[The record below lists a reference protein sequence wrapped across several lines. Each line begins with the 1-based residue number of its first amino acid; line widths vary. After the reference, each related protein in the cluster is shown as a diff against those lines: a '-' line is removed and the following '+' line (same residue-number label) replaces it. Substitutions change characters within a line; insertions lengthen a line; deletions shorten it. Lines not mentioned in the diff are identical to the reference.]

1 MKIAAWPRDET
12 EAERLLVVDPARGA
26 LADFAIRDL
35 PGRLRRGDLL
45 VVNDAATLP
54 ASLSGHV
61 ADGEAVEVRLVGPAE
76 EGTWTAAILGAGNW
90 RWRTEDRPAPPALPP
105 GSTLVFGLPDDEGG
119 PAPLRA
125 RVVGVSDVSPR
136 LVRLRFDRDGDALWS
151 ALYRRGRPVQY
162 SYVRAP
168 LALWHVQTAY
178 ASRPWA
184 AEAPSAGRPLTWRVL
199 IEARRRGV
207 ALAALTHAAGLSSTG
222 DPGLDA
228 ALPLPEAFDIPA
240 ATVAAVARARAD
252 GGRVVAVGTTVV
264 RALEAAAEAGGGWLR
279 AGEGR
284 TALRID
290 GRFRP
295 RVVDGL
301 LTGVHAPG
309 ESHFELLQ
317 AFAPE
322 PLLRR
327 ALAHAEAEGY
337 LAHEFGDSCLILPRS
352 L

>member
-1 MKIAAWPRDET
+1 VKTAAWPREET
-12 EAERLLVVDPARGA
+12 EAERLLVVDPKTGT
-26 LADFAIRDL
+26 LGDFSVRDL
-35 PGRLRRGDLL
+35 PSRLRPRDLL

-54 ASLSGHV
+54 ASLHGQ
-61 ADGEAVEVRLVGPAE
+61 ATDGAPVEVRLVGPAE

-90 RWRTEDRPAPPALPP
+90 RWRTEDRPAPPDLPP
-105 GSTLVFGLPDDEGG
+105 GSTLVFGAGGDD
-119 PAPLRA
+119 APSLRA
-125 RVVGVSDVSPR
+125 AVIGVSDVSPR
-136 LVRLRFDRDGDALWS
+136 LVRIRFDRDGDELWS
-151 ALYRRGRPVQY
+151 AVYREGRPVQY

-199 IEARRRGV
+199 IEARRRGIG
-207 ALAALTHAAGLSSTG
+207 LAAVTHAAGLSSTG
-222 DPGLDA
+222 EPALDA
-228 ALPLPEAFDIPA
+228 ALPLPERFDIPA
-240 ATVAAVARARAD
+240 ETVAAVERTRAA

-264 RALEAAAEAGGGWLR
+264 RALEGAAEQAGGRLV

-284 TALRID
+284 TGLRID
-290 GRFRP
+290 RHFRP

-301 LTGVHAPG
+301 LTGMHQPG
-309 ESHFELLQ
+309 ESHFDLLQ

-327 ALAHAEAEGY
+327 ALAHAERAGY
-337 LAHEFGDSCLILPRS
+337 LAHEFGDSCLILARDRV
-352 L
+352 